1 MLAPTDHGA
10 HHPSPDPSRS
20 CVFLSFSL
28 LFSLCFFGLLTLLSL
43 SVAKSKIALGKCHT
57 ALENMWVILKY
68 LLLLIF
74 HIVPVIREQT
84 V

>member
-1 MLAPTDHGA
+1 M
-10 HHPSPDPSRS
+10 
-20 CVFLSFSL
+20 FLSFSL

-74 HIVPVIREQT
+74 HIVPVIREQN